1 MAQQNK
7 KQIVPQPEVTRQKVN
22 NSPALRHIKA
32 TEVGSYVSRRMSLTG
47 LKGWAAKDFMDNF
60 HGQLIKGINP

>member
-1 MAQQNK
+1 MATQK
-7 KQIVPQPEVTRQKVN
+7 KPISSIPEVTRQKVN

-32 TEVGSYVSRRMSLTG
+32 TEVGSYVSRRLGLTG

-60 HGQLIKGINP
+60 HGKLSPGVNK